1 MYDTDGT
8 TILEENHFNSWNS
21 KLWAR
26 VRNTFRV
33 ELNQMYT
40 TLRSNGLFTLENMLS
55 YFERVWEIIPP
66 KMYNES
72 QQIKYINDGAT
83 GMVALHGNRKL
94 QIKKWL
100 RERIAYLDSKFEYYA
115 GGGVNEQYVNFR
127 MNYQGAV
134 SLDISTY
141 YTVYAKVRWASKNE
155 QVIRIAKG
163 QKKTFS
169 YYSDVGTDREV
180 MIMLP
185 ESLKTIENISNIH
198 PNSIDISK
206 ATKLTEI
213 EAHNPNL
220 YSVDLS
226 KNKYLRKVD
235 FNGCER
241 LGTETATMSLNYCKY
256 LNKVDLRGTQ
266 ITAVTFNNKG
276 GSLREIYYP
285 TTIQSINLIN
295 QGLLTD
301 MILPYGEDG
310 SKVPIDLAT
319 INIENCPNIS
329 KLIDL
334 SSDPT
339 SLNGMKYCRNL
350 TLNNSIK
357 LRRFNFYG
365 FTRLANVNLQN
376 MDSLEEVDFLNM
388 TEVGQTSNL
397 RYIGVS
403 ACPNMTAISMNVDNP
418 NYEITW
424 ASEGVLDLQTSGA
437 VKEIT
442 SNCIIKGLETIILP
456 KSIES
461 LYFTAEYGSG
471 YSDVK
476 NIWSAECCTVTK
488 TGVFPVAYHLNSE
501 DTVDE
506 YVGIDF
512 RGLHLLNIDLGAL
525 VNIPEAINFTLYP
538 TDVNPNFNLHR
549 DGISLPYLQ
558 PVGTLDLTNYTG
570 SLAKFFNGVDLDVL
584 EIICN
589 TILPQTDYSYCLY
602 NAKFS
607 SLTNVEKFLKK
618 VGYISNASYMFAET
632 IIDNIDIMEQVVLG
646 KNAILDYM
654 FSATKVTNIDNLTL
668 PTNIKSAKGF
678 VSRCKNLTS
687 ASNVTLSINGSVSH
701 FFDGCTNLINISGLT
716 IKNVTAI
723 DYILNDCFKISADL
737 RSWDLS
743 KCDEM
748 SYALAGTQI
757 ENNIDL
763 SNLKLGSS
771 NCKYN
776 ALFGENLDNIS
787 INLSNSQVNANA
799 IETIIE
805 GITNVSLNLTGV
817 DLSKRTD
824 FDGWFE
830 NCDLIE
836 IILDNVTWSNKG
848 IHFNRAFKNTRISKD
863 FLLPTTTTRAEECF
877 SSIPTLTHIHSN
889 WEQEYKDYVIT
900 NEWGEVLSRETLIP
914 TNCYAGN
921 NAITH
926 YDDIDIGV
934 SEFLH
939 GLDQIPMEWG
949 GNGFTKGKAGIYVFT
964 IPSDN
969 YTVNFDTIASRQ
981 NFVTQ
986 QGIVSWGDG
995 TPIQTYKDFESS
1007 GSVTHTYAK
1016 AGRYVVKGHLHFTSG
1031 YSNNTKSCL
1040 TVVAAVPEG
1049 QPSNIGGRIVTS
1061 SFSGC
1066 NNLVSANVTG
1076 LINKRH
1082 TETLGIQ
1089 MFDGCSSLTQITGLE
1104 TWDISNITTLSWT
1117 FYNIPN
1123 IKSITGLKNWDVSKL
1138 QKLDITFNGCKQ
1150 LRQLDI
1156 ESWNTPN
1163 LRAIPNAFGNC
1174 PNLDLSILKD
1184 WNVSNVEYINGAFNG
1199 NLGTDF
1205 SWLENWNIGSKLKD
1219 MSNMMNNAINVES
1232 LDLSRWNCPNINNM
1246 ASAFYN
1252 CKKLKT
1258 LNISGIGNIGMIE
1271 EPDDN
1276 NGTLSSFFGYCIT
1289 LGDMILGDNF
1299 TISSDKQLNGRY
1311 LFASATALTTETLV
1325 SILNHLADRTGKTT
1339 NTLYFPAQLIT
1350 KLSADQMLIATNKN
1364 WTIVQV

>member
-1 MYDTDGT
+1 MSCLGGTNTGYLRVPASCEVGTLYDTDGV

-26 VRNTFRV
+26 VRSTFSV

-55 YFERVWEIIPP
+55 YFERVWEVIPP

-72 QQIKYINDGAT
+72 QQIKYINDGAV

-100 RERIAYLDSKFEYYA
+100 RERIAYLDSKFGYYA
-115 GGGVNEQYVNFR
+115 GGGTNEQYVNFR

-206 ATKLTEI
+206 ATKLTQI

-220 YSVDLS
+220 FSVDLS

-235 FNGCER
+235 FNGCEK
-241 LGTETATMSLNYCKY
+241 LGTETATMALNYCKY
-256 LNKVDLRGTQ
+256 LNYVDLRETK
-266 ITAVTFNNKG
+266 ITAVTFNTKG
-276 GSLREIYYP
+276 GSLRKIYYP

-310 SKVPIDLAT
+310 SKAPIDLAT
-319 INIENCPNIS
+319 INIENCPNVS

-334 SSDPT
+334 TSDPT
-339 SLNGMKYCRNL
+339 SLSGMKYCRNL

-357 LRRFNFYG
+357 LTRFNFYG

-397 RYIGVS
+397 RYIGIS
-403 ACPNMTAISMNVDNP
+403 ACPSMTSISMNVDDP

-424 ASEGVLDLQTSGA
+424 ANEGVLDLQTSGA
-437 VKEIT
+437 VREIT

-456 KSIES
+456 KTIES
-461 LYFTAEYGSG
+461 LYFTTEYGSG

-476 NIWSAECCTVTK
+476 NIWSAEACTVSK

-512 RGLHLLNIDLGAL
+512 RVLHLLNIDLGAL

-549 DGISLPYLQ
+549 DGTSLPYLQ

-584 EIICN
+584 EVICN

-646 KNAILDYM
+646 KNAILAYM
-654 FSATKVTNIDNLTL
+654 FSGTKVSNIDNLTL

-678 VSRCKNLTS
+678 VSRCRYLTS
-687 ASNVTLSINGSVSH
+687 ASNVTLTINGAVSH

-776 ALFGENLDNIS
+776 GLFGENLDNIS

-889 WEQEYKDYVIT
+889 WEQKYTDYVVT

-934 SEFLH
+934 GEFIH
-939 GLDQIPMEWG
+939 GLDQIPIEWG

-969 YTVNFDTIASRQ
+969 YTLHFDTIASRQ

-995 TPIQTYKDFESS
+995 TPKQTYSDFESS

-1049 QPSNIGGRIVTS
+1049 QPSNIGGGWIVTS

-1082 TETLGIQ
+1082 TGTLNIQ
-1089 MFDGCSSLTQITGLE
+1089 MFNGCSSLTQITGLE
-1104 TWDISNITTLSWT
+1104 TCDVSNTTTLSWT

-1123 IKSITGLKNWDVSKL
+1123 IKVITGLKNWNVSKL
-1138 QKLDITFNGCKQ
+1138 EKLDITFNGCKQ

-1156 ESWNTPN
+1156 ESWNAPK
-1163 LRAIPNAFGNC
+1163 LKALSNAFGGC
-1174 PNLDLSILKD
+1174 SNLDLSILRD
-1184 WNVSNVEYINGAFNG
+1184 WDVSNVEYLNGAFSG

-1205 SWLENWNIGSKLKD
+1205 SWLANWNIGSKLKD
-1219 MSNMMNNAINVES
+1219 I
-1232 LDLSRWNCPNINNM
+1232 
-1246 ASAFYN
+1246 
-1252 CKKLKT
+1252 
-1258 LNISGIGNIGMIE
+1258 
-1271 EPDDN
+1271 
-1276 NGTLSSFFGYCIT
+1276 
-1289 LGDMILGDNF
+1289 
-1299 TISSDKQLNGRY
+1299 
-1311 LFASATALTTETLV
+1311 
-1325 SILNHLADRTGKTT
+1325 
-1339 NTLYFPAQLIT
+1339 
-1350 KLSADQMLIATNKN
+1350 
-1364 WTIVQV
+1364 